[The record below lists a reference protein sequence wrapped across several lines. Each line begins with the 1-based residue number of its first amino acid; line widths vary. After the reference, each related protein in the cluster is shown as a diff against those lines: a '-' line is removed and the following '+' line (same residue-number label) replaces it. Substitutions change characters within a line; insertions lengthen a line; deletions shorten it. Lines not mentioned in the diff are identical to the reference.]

1 MNIYYLSE
9 IQMLAFALVL
19 VRISAFFVAFP
30 IVEGTSTPPMVKLLL
45 SLTMTMVMYPLV
57 NAKGLNPEILSGS
70 IFTLVIKEAFMGLF
84 VGFIAR
90 FFFHVLSVCG
100 ELVTLSL
107 GLSSDQ
113 LFNPHMDRSVTGME
127 QFYLLL
133 GGLFF
138 LAFDGHHI
146 FIQGLAESFNA
157 IPLAK
162 TSINIVAMRDLTMVG
177 QDILILG
184 IKLAAPVLGAIFL
197 ANMAMG
203 IIGRAVPQIN
213 VLVTSWPVNIMV
225 GFAIIFVTIP
235 LYMVILGENLNW
247 GAESLFSI
255 LKKI

>member
-1 MNIYYLSE
+1 MNLYYLSE

-19 VRISAFFVAFP
+19 IRISAFLVAFP
-30 IVEGTSTPPMVKLLL
+30 LIEGASMPPMVKLLL
-45 SLTMTMVMYPLV
+45 SLTMTMVIYPVV
-57 NAKGLNPEILSGS
+57 NAKGLSPDLLSGS
-70 IFTLVIKEAFMGLF
+70 LFGLVIKEAFMGLF
-84 VGFIAR
+84 VGFLAR
-90 FFFHVLSVCG
+90 FFFHILSICG
-100 ELVTLSL
+100 ELVTLSV

-138 LAFDGHHI
+138 LAFNGHHI
-146 FIQGLAESFNA
+146 FIQGLVESFNT

-162 TSINIVAMRDLTMVG
+162 ATINLVALRDISHVA

-184 IKLAAPVLGAIFL
+184 IKLSAPVLGAIFL

-213 VLVTSWPVNIMV
+213 VLVTSWPVNIML
-225 GFAIIFVTIP
+225 GFAVMFVTIP
-235 LYMVILGENLNW
+235 LYMVIMGENLNW
-247 GAESLFSI
+247 SAENLFSI
-255 LKKI
+255 LKTI